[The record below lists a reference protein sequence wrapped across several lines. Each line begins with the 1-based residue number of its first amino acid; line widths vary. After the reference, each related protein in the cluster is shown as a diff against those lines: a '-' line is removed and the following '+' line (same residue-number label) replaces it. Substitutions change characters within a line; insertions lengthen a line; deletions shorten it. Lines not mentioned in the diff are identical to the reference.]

1 MKMVNTSV
9 SAIEKPPK
17 NVKKAED
24 NELIMSQFTKA
35 VFWNCDLTKFDYK
48 RDKDYII
55 KRILEAGFEN
65 DEFLMWK
72 LYSYDDIK
80 NVAVNME
87 TLDEDMVAYMAFV
100 LSISQS
106 EFRCYKKKPWY
117 RK

>member
-1 MKMVNTSV
+1 MSDMLV